1 MVDGD
6 WLTKKIYAI
15 GNAIGDWFSKGFKDI
30 WEGVKKAGKWIYNR
44 FQNYLYYITFGLL
57 GKAPE
62 GLSYGNI
69 FDAITNTFKSI
80 FNKISNIKEMV
91 KKWAKEKLS
100 KIPLIGRFFADDEET
115 DSNTTEEMNKPPVK
129 SLWGRLKSWWGG
141 DDDEI
146 KKKTE
151 EMKQFNEEASK
162 NVTKTVEVK
171 SKASPVRDFTEGMKH
186 VSKQLDEVK
195 KKAQEPAVMTVKAE
209 MDVGRGK
216 RVGFTDAAKDV
227 KGHLDML
234 EKSMQRHGEVISQ
247 IRSNP
252 VGYNDNLNVSLGD
265 NTDVVKQKTNTSQ
278 APIIAPITQS
288 VPNAANV
295 QSGNNAGQMSKLDPV
310 LDDLLEKMFTT
321 TVKVFNETVI
331 NYPFQTFVVN

>member
-1 MVDGD
+1 
-6 WLTKKIYAI
+6 
-15 GNAIGDWFSKGFKDI
+15 
-30 WEGVKKAGKWIYNR
+30 
-44 FQNYLYYITFGLL
+44 
-57 GKAPE
+57 
-62 GLSYGNI
+62 
-69 FDAITNTFKSI
+69 
-80 FNKISNIKEMV
+80 
-91 KKWAKEKLS
+91 
-100 KIPLIGRFFADDEET
+100 
-115 DSNTTEEMNKPPVK
+115 
-129 SLWGRLKSWWGG
+129 
-141 DDDEI
+141 
-146 KKKTE
+146 
-151 EMKQFNEEASK
+151 MKQFNEEASK